1 MNILLGG
8 SEGVDAWENA
18 GTGLF
23 VSFEVNDPNV
33 LRLCATA
40 KNEEGGF
47 IVNAIS
53 TDGGGIARNVQIE
66 KGLLLVKLGL
76 LSLEEFVLKTSW
88 NPSRMFGMMN
98 KGHLGPGADADITV
112 LDFETQKT
120 VLTMGRGNIIFLK
133 DFILGSGGTLLIT
146 EKGRERIDALGIN
159 RQIIDVTSGLM
170 YTRENTEESRK

>member
-1 MNILLGG
+1 M
-8 SEGVDAWENA
+8 
-18 GTGLF
+18 
-23 VSFEVNDPNV
+23 
-33 LRLCATA
+33 
-40 KNEEGGF
+40 
-47 IVNAIS
+47 
-53 TDGGGIARNVQIE
+53 
-66 KGLLLVKLGL
+66 
-76 LSLEEFVLKTSW
+76 
-88 NPSRMFGMMN
+88 MFGMMN

-170 YTRENTEESRK
+170 YTRDNPEENRK